1 MPSDAVVTLVVD
13 ATGAQAEVRAQLTQI
28 VNDAERRA
36 SPIDITVRI
45 DDSAAA
51 LQVRRLRTDMEDQFG
66 RLGDRLGDNLTDL
79 TDRVGIGLDDLSA
92 SLRDINAQLASLD
105 TGNVTNIT
113 NNFND
118 LNNSVDDADNNT
130 SRLGDTFSR
139 MGSAALSAVTSAARI
154 GVIGSLAAGALPAV
168 AGLVGV
174 IANIAPAAAAGA
186 TAFLGMKAATL
197 SLKVGLIGVEDALG
211 QVFAAEPDAEALAA
225 ALEKLAPEAR
235 AFVLEMQKL
244 RPALDGIRL
253 DVQNRLFQDFD
264 KQLANTA
271 KVALPVLRK
280 AGIDFAGTFNTIGK
294 NVASSAQNLSESG
307 ALGRALRSGG
317 IAFNNLAR
325 IPGQALNAVVK
336 LAVGGGPLLIRLTD
350 RIGDVADSLT
360 NKLDKAAKSGALKK
374 AIDEAANT
382 IKQLGR
388 IASNIFGA
396 IGNIM
401 ETASEAGGG
410 LFGSLEKITQALE
423 DLTATQGFKDVLT
436 ALIETGQTLVTTIL
450 PLLAQA
456 FQAVAPVIAI
466 LAPPIQRIIEM
477 LGAQLGPIITMLGPI
492 LELVATAF
500 GNLLIALS
508 PLITAAGT
516 LITAI
521 LPVLTPLFKAVN
533 DIIVALTPVIQV
545 LVEELSAALI
555 PVIDALIPII
565 TLLAE
570 FITRV
575 VVAIAPLVERLMPLI
590 VGWFTRWAPV
600 VTFLLEKLTPVIEA
614 VLDFTAGLVE
624 KLIPAIEDVIDWIK
638 DYAAEFKRI
647 SEEIFRKIVLPALKA
662 VADFLDGD
670 FSSAWEGAKNVA
682 RRAGTQIATNVLEM
696 GTKIREQVERAMAY
710 AVRSFSNGFSRAA
723 QAIATGIADAVGRF
737 AALPGKILSVLGGGL
752 SSLLYNSGRNLIGGF
767 ISGMLSKIGDAASAA
782 GSVLGA
788 VRDFFPSSPAKRG
801 PFSGNG
807 YTTYSGQK
815 MMEDL
820 ARGVLS
826 RSDFVSTAMQSALT
840 GSPLS
845 APALAGA
852 STGTGGFGRAVTG
865 ALSARVGAP
874 NVTVFLGNELLTDR
888 MRIVVDDRLTDRDR
902 QASQGVR
909 F

>member
-13 ATGAQAEVRAQLTQI
+13 ATGAQATLNADLRTI
-28 VNDAERRA
+28 VNTAERNA
-36 SPIDITVRI
+36 PPIT
-45 DDSAAA
+45 
-51 LQVRRLRTDMEDQFG
+51 L
-66 RLGDRLGDNLTDL
+66 
-79 TDRVGIGLDDLSA
+79 
-92 SLRDINAQLASLD
+92 
-105 TGNVTNIT
+105 NVTIDNSTI
-113 NNFND
+113 NNTVNQ
-118 LNNSVDDADNNT
+118 LGEVSRGAGDADGST

-139 MGSAALSAVTSAARI
+139 MGTSALSAVTSAARI

-244 RPALDGIRL
+244 KPALDNIRL

-264 KQLANTA
+264 KQLVNTA

-350 RIGDVADSLT
+350 RIGGVADSLT
-360 NKLDKAAKSGALKK
+360 NKLDKAAKSGALEK
-374 AIDEAANT
+374 AINQAAET

-436 ALIETGQTLVTTIL
+436 ALIETGQTLVTTVL

-477 LGAQLGPIITMLGPI
+477 LGAQLGPIIEMLGPI

-555 PVIDALIPII
+555 PVIDALIPIV

-575 VVAIAPLVERLMPLI
+575 VVALAPLVQELVPLAVAI
-590 VGWFTRWAPV
+590 FTRWAPILTAV
-600 VTFLLEKLTPVIEA
+600 LEALTPVIAA
-614 VLDFTAGLVE
+614 VLDFVAGLVE
-624 KLIPAIEDVIDWIK
+624 KLIPAIQDGIQWMK
-638 DYAAEFKRI
+638 DYAAEFNRVAG
-647 SEEIFRKIVLPALKA
+647 EVFRKIVLPALAA
-662 VADFLDGD
+662 VAAFLNGD
-670 FSSAWEGAKNVA
+670 FSTAWEKAKTVA
-682 RRAGTQIATNVLEM
+682 FRAGAQIATNVATL
-696 GTKIREQVERAMAY
+696 GSQIRTNVERAMAS
-710 AVRSFSNGFSRAA
+710 AVRSFSDGFNRAG
-723 QAIATGIADAVGRF
+723 QAIATGIADAVSRF
-737 AALPGKILSVLGGGL
+737 ASLPGKILSVLGSGL
-752 SSLLYNSGRNLIGGF
+752 GSLLYDSGRNLIGGF

-826 RSDFVSTAMQSALT
+826 RSDFVSSAMQSALT

-845 APALAGA
+845 APAGA

-865 ALSARVGAP
+865 ALSAQVAAP

>member
-13 ATGAQAEVRAQLTQI
+13 ATGAQATLNADLRNI
-28 VNDAERRA
+28 VNTAERNA
-36 SPIDITVRI
+36 PPIT
-45 DDSAAA
+45 
-51 LQVRRLRTDMEDQFG
+51 L
-66 RLGDRLGDNLTDL
+66 
-79 TDRVGIGLDDLSA
+79 
-92 SLRDINAQLASLD
+92 
-105 TGNVTNIT
+105 NVTIDNSTI
-113 NNFND
+113 NNTVNQ
-118 LNNSVDDADNNT
+118 LGEVSRGAGDADGST
-130 SRLGDTFSR
+130 SRLSDTFSR
-139 MGSAALSAVTSAARI
+139 MGASALSAVTSAARI
-154 GVIGSLAAGALPAV
+154 GVIGSLASAALPAV

-197 SLKVGLIGVEDALG
+197 SLKVGLIGVEDALS
-211 QVFAAEPDAEALAA
+211 QVFATEPDAEALAA

-244 RPALDGIRL
+244 KPALDGIRL
-253 DVQNRLFQDFD
+253 DVQNRLFQNLDA
-264 KQLANTA
+264 QLKSTA
-271 KVALPVLRK
+271 TETLPVLRN
-280 AGIDFAGTFNTIGK
+280 AAVDFAGTFNTVAL
-294 NVASSAQNLSESG
+294 NVAASATDLSASG

-325 IPGQALNAVVK
+325 IPGQALNAIVK

-360 NKLDKAAKSGALKK
+360 NKLDRAAKSGALKES
-374 AIDEAANT
+374 IDQAVAT
-382 IKQLGR
+382 LRQLGA
-388 IASNIFGA
+388 IAGNVFAA

-401 ETASEAGGG
+401 GIAADAGGG
-410 LFGSLEKITQALE
+410 LFGSLEKVTQALE
-423 DLTATQGFKDVLT
+423 DLTATDGFRQTLT
-436 ALIETGQTLVTTIL
+436 ALIETGQTLVSTIL

-477 LGAQLGPIITMLGPI
+477 LGAELGPIITMLGPL

-521 LPVLTPLFKAVN
+521 LPVLTPLFTAVN

-555 PVIDALIPII
+555 PVIEALIPII

-570 FITRV
+570 FIARV
-575 VVAIAPLVERLMPLI
+575 VVALAPLVERLMPLI

-600 VTFLLEKLTPVIEA
+600 VTFLLEKLTPVIA
-614 VLDFTAGLVE
+614 AILDFTAGLVE
-624 KLIPAIEDVIDWIK
+624 KLIPAIEDVIDWLK
-638 DYAAEFKRI
+638 DYGEEFKRV
-647 SEEIFRKIVLPALKA
+647 SDGVLRKIVLPALKA
-662 VADFLDGD
+662 VVDFLNGD
-670 FSSAWEGAKNVA
+670 FSGAWENAKTVA
-682 RRAGTQIATNVLEM
+682 ARAGLQIATNVTTL
-696 GTKIREQVERAMAY
+696 GSQIRTQVERAMAS
-710 AVRSFSNGFSRAA
+710 ALRSFRDGFSRAG
-723 QAIATGIADAVGRF
+723 QAIATGIADAVSRF
-737 AALPGKILSVLGGGL
+737 ASLPGRIRSVMSGLGSVLY
-752 SSLLYNSGRNLIGGF
+752 SSGRSLIQGF
-767 ISGMLSKIGDAASAA
+767 ISGMLSKIGEAAAAA
-782 GSVLGA
+782 GSVLGK
-788 VRDFFPSSPAKRG
+788 VRDFFPSSPARTG
-801 PFSGNG
+801 PFSGRG

-826 RSDFVSTAMQSALT
+826 RSEFVSSAMQSALT

-845 APALAGA
+845 APSLAGA
-852 STGTGGFGRAVTG
+852 STGTSSFGRAVTG
-865 ALSARVGAP
+865 ALSTRVAAP

-888 MRIVVDDRLTDRDR
+888 MRIVVDDQLTDRDR

>member
-13 ATGAQAEVRAQLTQI
+13 ATGAQATLNADLRTI
-28 VNDAERRA
+28 VNTAERNA
-36 SPIDITVRI
+36 PPIT
-45 DDSAAA
+45 
-51 LQVRRLRTDMEDQFG
+51 L
-66 RLGDRLGDNLTDL
+66 
-79 TDRVGIGLDDLSA
+79 
-92 SLRDINAQLASLD
+92 
-105 TGNVTNIT
+105 NVTIDNSTI
-113 NNFND
+113 NNTVNQ
-118 LNNSVDDADNNT
+118 LGEVSRGAGDADGST
-130 SRLGDTFSR
+130 SRLGAAFSR

-197 SLKVGLIGVEDALG
+197 SLKVGLIGVEDALSE
-211 QVFAAEPDAEALAA
+211 VFATEPDAEALAA
-225 ALEKLAPEAR
+225 ALERLAPEAR

-253 DVQNRLFQDFD
+253 DVQNRLFRDLD
-264 KQLANTA
+264 TQLKSTANET
-271 KVALPVLRK
+271 LPVLRN
-280 AGIDFAGTFNTIGK
+280 AAVDFAGTFNT
-294 NVASSAQNLSESG
+294 VALNAAASAQNLSESG

-325 IPGQALNAVVK
+325 IPGQALNAIVK

-360 NKLDKAAKSGALKK
+360 NRLDRAAKSGALKES
-374 AIDEAANT
+374 IDEAVAV
-382 IKQLGR
+382 IRQLGA
-388 IASNIFGA
+388 IAGNVFGA

-401 ETASEAGGG
+401 ATASEAGGG
-410 LFGSLEKITQALE
+410 LFGSLEKVTQALE
-423 DLTATQGFKDVLT
+423 DLTATQGFKDTLT
-436 ALIETGQTLVTTIL
+436 ALIETGQTLVSTIL

-477 LGAQLGPIITMLGPI
+477 LGAQLSPIIEMLGPI

-508 PLITAAGT
+508 PLITVAGE

-521 LPVLTPLFKAVN
+521 LPVLTPLFQAVN

-555 PVIDALIPII
+555 PVIEALIPII

-570 FITRV
+570 FIARV

-600 VTFLLEKLTPVIEA
+600 VTFVLEKLTPLIAA
-614 VLDFTAGLVE
+614 VLDFVAGLVE
-624 KLIPAIEDVIDWIK
+624 DLIPAIEKVIDWLK
-638 DYAAEFKRI
+638 DYGEEFDRV
-647 SEEIFRKIVLPALKA
+647 SNEVFRKIVIPALKA
-662 VADFLDGD
+662 VISLLKGD
-670 FSSAWEGAKNVA
+670 FSGAWDNAKTVVF
-682 RRAGTQIATNVLEM
+682 RAAAQIATNVATL
-696 GTKIREQVERAMAY
+696 GSQIRTNVERAMAG
-710 AVRSFSNGFSRAA
+710 AVRSFSDGFARAGR
-723 QAIATGIADAVGRF
+723 AIASGIADAVGRF
-737 AALPGKILSVLGGGL
+737 ASLPGRILSVLGSGL
-752 SSLLYNSGRNLIGGF
+752 GSVLYNSGRSLIGGF

-852 STGTGGFGRAVTG
+852 STGTSGFGRAVTG
-865 ALSARVGAP
+865 ALSAQAGAP
-874 NVTVFLGNELLTDR
+874 SVTVFLGNELLTDR
-888 MRIVVDDRLTDRDR
+888 MRVVVDDRLTDRDR